1 MFDDLESIDWQV
13 VGLAFNLF
21 GLFFI
26 LNSFY
31 FKRPRR
37 LLEEYVGLEKRRPLK
52 GIRDYVM
59 GNVQLVIGFVFMIT
73 GYFLQIAVQLAA
85 NMTERPSF
93 LRDPTV
99 LTVAAVLIGSMTL
112 VTLVLKVC
120 QIFWTRWTFR
130 KLLTDFFKE
139 QAWAL
144 DKYPQTAKE
153 LGELLGVEHRKEDSV
168 ADYLRRL
175 KQSLGASAAEPS
187 PAKEQTTVMRPRA
200 GIAAEPVK
208 SGTHPATPP
217 RIMG

>member
-1 MFDDLESIDWQV
+1 MFEDLQSIDWRV
-13 VGLAFNLF
+13 VGLSLCLV

-37 LLEEYVGLEKRRPLK
+37 FLDEYVGLEKRKPLK

-73 GYFLQIAVQLAA
+73 GYFLQIAVQLSE
-85 NMTERPSF
+85 NMTSRSSF

-99 LTVAAVLIGSMTL
+99 LTVATVLIGSMAL

-130 KLLTDFFKE
+130 RLLIDFFRE
-139 QAWAL
+139 QSWAL
-144 DKYPQTAKE
+144 EKYPQTAKE
-153 LGELLGVEHRKEDSV
+153 VGELLGVELRKEDSV
-168 ADYLRRL
+168 SDYLRRL
-175 KQSLGASAAEPS
+175 RQYLGVPANEAAQV
-187 PAKEQTTVMRPRA
+187 KEATTVMRPRA
-200 GIAAEPVK
+200 GIATEAVK